1 METTMTDEAQTPPT
15 TQPAALAPHIENST
29 DATRGEPLA
38 TRAHKRKLEL
48 QAAADKLGP
57 EVPSRKDIEL
67 AIASIDALLL
77 GDAAH
82 LSHATSAEL
91 SRLLESSKHLGE
103 NALTSTPAPTTT
115 EPATTI
121 DAGTNPV
128 IANGEA

>member
-1 METTMTDEAQTPPT
+1 MDTTMTDEAQTPAT
-15 TQPAALAPHIENST
+15 TQPAALAPHMENST

-38 TRAHKRKLEL
+38 TRAQKRKVEL
-48 QAAADKLGP
+48 QAAADKLGAD
-57 EVPSRKDIEL
+57 VPSRKDIEL

-103 NALTSTPAPTTT
+103 DAPTSIAKTT
-115 EPATTI
+115 A
-121 DAGTNPV
+121 AGTMPA
-128 IANGEA
+128 IADGEAE